1 LAKLNLKI
9 HEMKKKEYYSSSFLS
24 LKMDKVLES
33 LVTPTTFCHLQHT
46 SKSKGT
52 QREKREERGSIDL
65 FFN

>member
-1 LAKLNLKI
+1 
-9 HEMKKKEYYSSSFLS
+9 MKKKEYYSSSFLS

-33 LVTPTTFCHLQHT
+33 LVTPTFCHLQHT